1 MPAVARA
8 GDSVSTGHGC
18 DGTTTLDIPGQSTVF
33 VEGELAC
40 RLGDSTV
47 SHAVPEGDGCGSHT
61 ATISGSSGTVKV
73 AGKLV
78 ARVGDACDAGS
89 ISSGAATVFIGG

>member
-1 MPAVARA
+1 MPAVARE

-18 DGTTTLDIPGQSTVF
+18 DGTTTLDTPSQGTVF
-33 VEGELAC
+33 VEGKLVC
-40 RLGDSTV
+40 RKGDSTV

-73 AGKLV
+73 AGVLV

-89 ISSGAATVFIGG
+89 ISSGASTVFIGG